1 MMLVPLSYMPPLHLY
16 LRLYFQIYFYSILH
30 QEAMKDES
38 LSFLFTS
45 H

>member
-1 MMLVPLSYMPPLHLY
+1 MLVPLSYMPPLHLH
-16 LRLYFQIYFYSILH
+16 LRLHFQIYLYFILH
-30 QEAMKDES
+30 QEARKDES